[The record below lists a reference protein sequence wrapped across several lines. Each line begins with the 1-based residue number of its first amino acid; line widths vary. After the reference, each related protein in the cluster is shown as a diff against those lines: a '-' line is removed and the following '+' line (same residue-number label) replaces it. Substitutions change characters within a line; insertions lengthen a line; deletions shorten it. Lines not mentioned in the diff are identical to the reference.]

1 MENNGKRVV
10 VMHESREVTFVTPSG
25 DELGSVYVNVE
36 DEELVALDKHSLAD
50 TFIKDNILPE
60 LLLNSGKEVKLMG
73 IFNKY
78 REFVFKFPS
87 YYVFQPSNAKTL
99 TDEVLEKLDELG
111 CTVVVKSKEFLIPGT
126 AVDIIITKE
135 D

>member
-1 MENNGKRVV
+1 MENKGKRVV
-10 VMHESREVTFVTPSG
+10 VMHESREVTFVTPNG
-25 DELGSVYVNVE
+25 DELGSVYVDVE
-36 DEELVALDKHSLAD
+36 DEEVVAFDKYSLAD

-60 LLLNSGKEVKLMG
+60 LLLNSGKEVKLVG

-87 YYVFQPSNAKTL
+87 YYVFQPSNDKTL

>member
-36 DEELVALDKHSLAD
+36 DEELVVFNKYSLAD
-50 TFIKDNILPE
+50 AFINDVILSKF
-60 LLLNSGKEVKLMG
+60 NGSSSNEVKVDG
-73 IFNKY
+73 VFNKY
-78 REFVFKFPS
+78 REFVFKLPS
-87 YYVFQPSNAKTL
+87 YYVFPQANAREL
-99 TDEVLEKLDELG
+99 TNEVLEKLDDLG
-111 CTVVVKSKEFLIPGT
+111 YTTVIKVNKFLTPNT
-126 AVDIIITKE
+126 TVDIIITKE